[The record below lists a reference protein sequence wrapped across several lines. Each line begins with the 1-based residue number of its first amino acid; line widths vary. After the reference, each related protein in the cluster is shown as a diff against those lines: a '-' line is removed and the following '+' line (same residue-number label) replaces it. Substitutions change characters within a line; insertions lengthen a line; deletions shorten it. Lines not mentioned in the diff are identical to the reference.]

1 LNVRHGLQHQFY
13 DRDSSVV
20 PVSFVR
26 HSRPVGLMRAGY
38 AALAVLGGA
47 PLATPT
53 STSSGPWEVRGV
65 ASSESSGGAGDRVGA
80 GHGGVPGQRDPAAGR
95 RGRNAGRPPGPAGR
109 GPRAQR
115 CGPPPPLPVGP
126 GARLTG
132 WSGWWGEG
140 AAGRRGGLR
149 HRGAPVVA
157 GDEHDPRSWA
167 AAGAAGRGGRR
178 PAGDPAR
185 AGGRGA
191 GGRSRRLAGGRR
203 RCRRAGVVPG
213 RPAAGGWAAT
223 RAAARGRVRGR
234 RHGRS
239 W

>member
-1 LNVRHGLQHQFY
+1 
-13 DRDSSVV
+13 
-20 PVSFVR
+20 
-26 HSRPVGLMRAGY
+26 
-38 AALAVLGGA
+38 
-47 PLATPT
+47 
-53 STSSGPWEVRGV
+53 V

-239 W
+239 WAGRASGSDPPPGPDVRCSARRPPGHRARRRLDRPSPSPLPNQGCAGRRRGPPGPRRLRPAG